1 MAAVSLRRSARRPAS
16 CSQAATRAQNWKK
29 RRKWGSRSLMSSSS
43 ARCYNQASMKSFVAA
58 LVLVAALST
67 FTLAQK
73 GPPAKKGTP
82 AQKGSQQ
89 PRPAEPVAKPA
100 DDQTISVNVDLVNI
114 LFTVADKKGKFVTNM
129 KKEDFRVFEDE
140 RSQSITNFSSETDLP
155 LTITLLVDTSGSIRD
170 KLRFEQEAAT
180 EFFYSTLQRNKDK
193 ALVISF
199 DSGVDLLQDFTD
211 DPEKLAEAVR
221 KIRAGGGT
229 SLYDAIYLAVTQK
242 LSGQQGRRIVILIT
256 DGDDNSSRVSL
267 TETLEAAQKNDVT
280 IYAIST
286 NSTAYPGS
294 KEQERGDKTLK
305 KCSEETGGRPFF
317 PLKIQDLASS
327 FLDIHDELRSQYQ
340 IGYRPSNGK
349 MDGTFR
355 RIRVD
360 IADRRFKARARSGYY
375 MPKSGGA
382 TTQR

>member
-1 MAAVSLRRSARRPAS
+1 M
-16 CSQAATRAQNWKK
+16 
-29 RRKWGSRSLMSSSS
+29 G
-43 ARCYNQASMKSFVAA
+43 
-58 LVLVAALST
+58 LVVVAALST
-67 FTLAQK
+67 FTLAQR
-73 GPPAKKGTP
+73 
-82 AQKGSQQ
+82 GSQQ
-89 PRPAEPVAKPA
+89 PRPAEAAAKPA
-100 DDQTISVNVDLVNI
+100 DDQTISVNVDLVN
-114 LFTVADKKGKFVTNM
+114 FPVTVADKKGKFVTNL
-129 KKEDFRVFEDE
+129 KKEDFKVFEDE
-140 RSQSITNFSSETDLP
+140 KFQAITNFSSESDLP
-155 LTITLLVDTSGSIRD
+155 LTIALLVDTSGSIRD

-193 ALVISF
+193 ALIISF

-211 DPEKLAEAVR
+211 NPEKLADAVR

-242 LSGQQGRRIVILIT
+242 LAGQQGRKIVILIT
-256 DGDDNSSRVSL
+256 DGDDNSSRISL
-267 TETLEAAQKNDVT
+267 TETLEAAQRNEVT

-286 NSTAYPGS
+286 NSTAYFGS

-305 KCSEETGGRPFF
+305 KFAEETGGKPFF

-340 IGYRPSNGK
+340 IGYRPSNAR

-360 IADRRFKARARSGYY
+360 IGDKRFKARARTGYY
-375 MPKSGGA
+375 MPKSGA

>member
-1 MAAVSLRRSARRPAS
+1 
-16 CSQAATRAQNWKK
+16 
-29 RRKWGSRSLMSSSS
+29 
-43 ARCYNQASMKSFVAA
+43 MKSFVAA

-73 GPPAKKGTP
+73 GPPAQKGTP

-140 RSQSITNFSSETDLP
+140 RPQAITNFSSETDLP
-155 LTITLLVDTSGSIRD
+155 LTIALLVDTSGSIRD

-305 KCSEETGGRPFF
+305 KFSEETGGRPFF